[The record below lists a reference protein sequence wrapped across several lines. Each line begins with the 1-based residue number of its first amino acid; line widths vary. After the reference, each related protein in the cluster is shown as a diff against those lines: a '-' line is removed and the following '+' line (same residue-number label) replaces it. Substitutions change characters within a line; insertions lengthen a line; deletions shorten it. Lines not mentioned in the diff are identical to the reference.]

1 MLFQVGCSLHCGWF
15 PPLVMD
21 CSMTTASCSLFRAT
35 GTSGRERGSDRTAFR
50 KRHINHAVLQQLHL
64 RKSVGKRPASP
75 EIPDAGLLNLFFRI
89 PEAIWFRLSWL
100 FTILPIALP
109 YKAKPT
115 CNHSLFLY
123 KEHLVFLYPL
133 RGDGVLSFYF

>member
-1 MLFQVGCSLHCGWF
+1 MQLALRLVSSLGHG
-15 PPLVMD
+15 
-21 CSMTTASCSLFRAT
+21 STMTTASCSLFRAT
-35 GTSGRERGSDRTAFR
+35 GTPGRERGSDRTAFR

-64 RKSVGKRPASP
+64 RNRWGKRPASP
-75 EIPDAGLLNLFFRI
+75 EMPDAGLSNLFFRI
-89 PEAIWFRLSWL
+89 PETIWSRLSRL

-123 KEHLVFLYPL
+123 REHLIFLCPL
-133 RGDGVLSFYF
+133 REMVFFPFIFIPI